1 MALSGCLWNS
11 SCWAHGRA
19 CIAPQ
24 PLSPSEVILV
34 KLNAAPTQ
42 HPSFFVMLRTH
53 QRAVT
58 ESMKYKTLVTWP
70 HSDFWTFNA
79 RSLLAMIASSSKL
92 FNLGYHILHQLRM
105 DAHQLAAEHAV
116 RPLGLDMRNTKYS
129 CVGDTH
135 SCADSIARLTS
146 ISSSLTR
153 RETRPSSLPVD
164 AIRSF
169 PLPHQDLHG
178 QTLEKD
184 PTDIAPIST
193 LYRLE

>member
-1 MALSGCLWNS
+1 MLL
-11 SCWAHGRA
+11 
-19 CIAPQ
+19 
-24 PLSPSEVILV
+24 
-34 KLNAAPTQ
+34 Q
-42 HPSFFVMLRTH
+42 HHIRSFFVMLRTH

-135 SCADSIARLTS
+135 SCADSIVRLTS